1 MVSDSQSFYIHKA
14 KIQHNFRKIALVSK
28 VMTGIVL
35 FILLVETV
43 IFIFTKEQAS
53 SEILTNVWGY
63 LLLLAFNLIC
73 HYYIQVK
80 RVNVTEENYR
90 KMDLYIMLYI
100 GTLTSLGVM
109 IALTSQP
116 DNNQLMMYTLI
127 MLICCSYF
135 VLTNKQI
142 LPPIVI
148 TSFVLVT
155 GLYVMQGNSP
165 QFYGQLLYLAILFPI
180 TYLLS
185 RAFYFSFHH
194 MNKMQARLKSEIDM
208 TRKLSQEL
216 SEANQKLAI
225 QASLDPL
232 TNLYN
237 RRAINEYMEQLEAQ
251 MLDNPYLL
259 SAIVLDIDYFKLYND
274 TYGHTSG
281 DEVLRK
287 IGRVLKGVA
296 TKYNVF
302 AARWGGEEFTLLIVE
317 QQEDKIREICE
328 EMIREVHL
336 LQIEHKASKVDRVIT
351 VSIGA
356 HTQIVATANDILLC
370 IEQAD
375 MALYSVKEKGRNAF
389 EHKMYM

>member
-1 MVSDSQSFYIHKA
+1 M
-14 KIQHNFRKIALVSK
+14 VSK

-43 IFIFTKEQAS
+43 MVIFAKEQVS
-53 SEILTNVWGY
+53 NEVLSNVWGY
-63 LLLLAFNLIC
+63 LLLLGFNLIC
-73 HYYIQVK
+73 HYYIQIK
-80 RVNVTEENYR
+80 RVHVTEENYR
-90 KMDLYIMLYI
+90 KLDLYIALYI
-100 GTLTSLGVM
+100 GLLTSLGVM

-142 LPPIVI
+142 LPTIII
-148 TSFVLVT
+148 TSGVLVA
-155 GLYVMQGNSP
+155 GLYVIQGNSP
-165 QFYGQLLYLAILFPI
+165 QFYGQILYLAILFPI

-216 SEANQKLAI
+216 SEVNEKLAL

-251 MLDNPYLL
+251 ILDTPCLL

-287 IGRVLKGVA
+287 IGHVLKDIA

-302 AARWGGEEFTLLIVE
+302 AARWGGEEFTLLFVE
-317 QQEDKIREICE
+317 QQEDKVREICE
-328 EMIREVHL
+328 EIIRAIHL
-336 LQIEHKASKVDRVIT
+336 LQIEHKTSKVDRLIT

-356 HTQIVATANDILLC
+356 HTQKVATVNDILLC

-375 MALYSVKEKGRNAF
+375 TALYSVKEKGRNAF